1 MNDASLQPPVTT
13 SAGSSSSPLA
23 GLAPSQSP
31 LTASASTPIPGMSV
45 EDQRKMDILRGMDPQ
60 KLNELRKASTRLIHR
75 QYIPA
80 D

>member
-1 MNDASLQPPVTT
+1 
-13 SAGSSSSPLA
+13 
-23 GLAPSQSP
+23 
-31 LTASASTPIPGMSV
+31 MSV